1 MVVQPLLFA
10 TDLVVLLRA
19 DDREVRVLDSV
30 SLALAPG
37 AIADITG
44 PSGSGKTTLLRALAR
59 LLPEVTGSLTLDS
72 VPAEQIA
79 PSSWRAS
86 VALLPQKPA
95 IFSGSVAENLRLPWT
110 LKVRHG
116 QTGPTDD
123 ALRDALLGVELT
135 DVDLKRDAA
144 RLSVGQQARVALL
157 RVLLTNPR
165 VLLLDEP
172 DAALDDA
179 SSDAVGARLREFADA
194 GGAIARVRHH
204 RSDGLATERYLL
216 TGGALTAIAAGVPE
230 PEFVHG
236 SHGGLA
242 PAAPASAAPA
252 PAASAAL
259 PPEEVPS

>member
-1 MVVQPLLFA
+1 MSQPALLVA
-10 TDLVVLLRA
+10 SDLVVLLRA
-19 DDREVRVLDSV
+19 DGREVRVLDGASF
-30 SLALAPG
+30 ALAPG

-59 LLPEVTGSLTLDS
+59 LLPHATGSLTLDS
-72 VPAEQIA
+72 VPAEKFA
-79 PSSWRAS
+79 PAAWRAS

-116 QTGPTDD
+116 MHAPADD
-123 ALRDALLGVELT
+123 VLRAALLGVALT
-135 DVDLKRDAA
+135 DIDLGRDAA

-157 RVLLTNPR
+157 RVLLTGPR

-179 SSDAVGARLREFADA
+179 SSDAVGDRLREFAAA

-204 RSDGLATERYLL
+204 RSDGLATGRYLL
-216 TGGALTAIAAGVPE
+216 SAGTLTAI
-230 PEFVHG
+230 
-236 SHGGLA
+236 
-242 PAAPASAAPA
+242 PAA
-252 PAASAAL
+252 
-259 PPEEVPS
+259 EEVPS